1 MMRDNIY
8 TRIVD
13 NINAFIKAS
22 EGLRPNTIVLGVDS
36 YQELIN
42 FLGREIDGTLL
53 GCTIERDE
61 YVSRDYI
68 SPYFNIFS
76 GSEKVTT
83 KGVKKSKKN
92 IDNFVEDLFDGLE
105 IEDWDEDLLNKE
117 IAFRQWLK
125 ENNRL

>member
-1 MMRDNIY
+1 MRDNIY

-13 NINAFIKAS
+13 SINAFIKSS

-61 YVSRDYI
+61 RVSRDYI
-68 SPYFNIFS
+68 SADFNIFS
-76 GSEKVTT
+76 ASEKVIP
-83 KGVKKSKKN
+83 KCDKKSEKN
-92 IDNFVEDLFDGLE
+92 IDNFIEDLFDGLE
-105 IEDWDEDLLNKE
+105 IENWDEDLLNKE
-117 IAFRQWLK
+117 IAFYQWLK

>member
-1 MMRDNIY
+1 MKDNIY

-13 NINAFIKAS
+13 SINAFIKSS

-61 YVSRDYI
+61 RVSRDYI
-68 SPYFNIFS
+68 SPYFTIFS
-76 GSEKVTT
+76 GSEKVIP
-83 KGVKKSKKN
+83 KCAKKSEKN
-92 IDNFVEDLFDGLE
+92 IDDFVEDLFDGLE

-117 IAFRQWLK
+117 IAFHQWLR

>member
-1 MMRDNIY
+1 MRDSIY

-13 NINAFIKAS
+13 SINAFIKSS

-42 FLGREIDGTLL
+42 FLGGEIEGTLL

-61 YVSRDYI
+61 RVSRDYI
-68 SPYFNIFS
+68 SADFNIFS
-76 GSEKVTT
+76 ASEKVIP
-83 KGVKKSKKN
+83 KCDKKSEKN
-92 IDNFVEDLFDGLE
+92 IDNFIEDLFDGLE

-117 IAFRQWLK
+117 IAFYQWLK

>member
-1 MMRDNIY
+1 MRDNIY

-13 NINAFIKAS
+13 SINAFIKSS

-42 FLGREIDGTLL
+42 FLGGEIEGTLL

-61 YVSRDYI
+61 RVSRDYI
-68 SPYFNIFS
+68 SPDFTIFS
-76 GSEKVTT
+76 DSEKVIT
-83 KGVKKSKKN
+83 KGSKKSEKN
-92 IDNFVEDLFDGLE
+92 IDDFVEDLFDGLE

-117 IAFRQWLK
+117 IAFYQWLK

>member
-1 MMRDNIY
+1 MRDNIY

-13 NINAFIKAS
+13 SINAFIKSS
-22 EGLRPNTIVLGVDS
+22 EGLRPNTIVLGVDA

-76 GSEKVTT
+76 GSEKVIP
-83 KGVKKSKKN
+83 KCAKKSEKN
-92 IDNFVEDLFDGLE
+92 IDDFVEDLFDGLE

>member
-1 MMRDNIY
+1 MRDSIY

-13 NINAFIKAS
+13 NINAFIKAT
-22 EGLRPNTIVLGVDS
+22 EGLRPNTIILGVDS

-42 FLGREIDGTLL
+42 FLGREIEGTLL

-61 YVSRDYI
+61 RVSRDYI
-68 SPYFNIFS
+68 SPDFTIFS
-76 GSEKVTT
+76 DSEKVIP
-83 KGVKKSKKN
+83 KCDKKSEKN
-92 IDNFVEDLFDGLE
+92 IDDFVEDLFDGLE

-117 IAFRQWLK
+117 IAFYQWLK

>member
-1 MMRDNIY
+1 MRDNIY

-13 NINAFIKAS
+13 SINAFIKSS

-61 YVSRDYI
+61 RVSRDYI
-68 SPYFNIFS
+68 SPYFTIFS
-76 GSEKVTT
+76 GSEKVIP
-83 KGVKKSKKN
+83 KCAKKSEKN
-92 IDNFVEDLFDGLE
+92 IDDFVEDLFDGLE

-117 IAFRQWLK
+117 IAFHQWLR

>member
-1 MMRDNIY
+1 MRDNIY

-13 NINAFIKAS
+13 SINAFIKSS

-61 YVSRDYI
+61 RVSRGYI
-68 SPYFNIFS
+68 SPYFTIFS
-76 GSEKVTT
+76 GSEKVIP
-83 KGVKKSKKN
+83 KCDKKSEKN
-92 IDNFVEDLFDGLE
+92 IDDFVEDLFDGLE

-117 IAFRQWLK
+117 IAFYQWLK

>member
-1 MMRDNIY
+1 MRDNIY

-13 NINAFIKAS
+13 NINAFIKAT
-22 EGLRPNTIVLGVDS
+22 EGLRPNTIILGVDS

-42 FLGREIDGTLL
+42 FLGREIEGTLL

-61 YVSRDYI
+61 RVSRDYL
-68 SPYFNIFS
+68 SVDFTIFS
-76 GSEKVTT
+76 DSEKVIT
-83 KGVKKSKKN
+83 KGSKKSEKN
-92 IDNFVEDLFDGLE
+92 IDTFIEDLFDGLE

-117 IAFRQWLK
+117 IAFHQWLK

>member
-1 MMRDNIY
+1 MKDNIY

-13 NINAFIKAS
+13 NINAFIKS
-22 EGLRPNTIVLGVDS
+22 TEGLRPNTIILGVDS

-42 FLGREIDGTLL
+42 FLGGEIEGTLL

-83 KGVKKSKKN
+83 KGIKKSEKN
-92 IDNFVEDLFDGLE
+92 IDNFIEDLFDGLE

-117 IAFRQWLK
+117 IAFYQWLK

>member
-1 MMRDNIY
+1 MRDNIY
-8 TRIVD
+8 TRIVN
-13 NINAFIKAS
+13 NINAFIKAT
-22 EGLRPNTIVLGVDS
+22 EGIRPNTIILGVDS

-42 FLGREIDGTLL
+42 FLGVEIEGTLL

-61 YVSRDYI
+61 RVSRDYI
-68 SPYFNIFS
+68 SPYFTIFS
-76 GSEKVTT
+76 GSEK
-83 KGVKKSKKN
+83 SEKN

-117 IAFRQWLK
+117 IAFYQWLK

>member
-1 MMRDNIY
+1 MRDNIY

-22 EGLRPNTIVLGVDS
+22 EGLRPNTIILGVDS

-76 GSEKVTT
+76 GSEKVIP
-83 KGVKKSKKN
+83 KCDKKSEKN
-92 IDNFVEDLFDGLE
+92 IDNFIEDLFDGLE

-117 IAFRQWLK
+117 IAFYQWLK

>member
-1 MMRDNIY
+1 MRDNIY

-13 NINAFIKAS
+13 SINAFIKSS
-22 EGLRPNTIVLGVDS
+22 EGLRPNTIILGVDA

-83 KGVKKSKKN
+83 KGDKKSEKN
-92 IDNFVEDLFDGLE
+92 IDNFIEDLFDGLE

-117 IAFRQWLK
+117 IAFHQWLK

>member
-1 MMRDNIY
+1 MRDNIY

-13 NINAFIKAS
+13 SINAFIKSS

-61 YVSRDYI
+61 RVSRDYI
-68 SPYFNIFS
+68 SADFNIFS
-76 GSEKVTT
+76 ASEKVIP
-83 KGVKKSKKN
+83 KCDKKSEKN
-92 IDNFVEDLFDGLE
+92 IDDFVEDLFDGLE
-105 IEDWDEDLLNKE
+105 IENWDEDLLNKE
-117 IAFRQWLK
+117 IAFYQWLK

>member
-1 MMRDNIY
+1 MKDNIY

-13 NINAFIKAS
+13 NINAFIKS
-22 EGLRPNTIVLGVDS
+22 TEGLRPNTIILGVDA

-42 FLGREIDGTLL
+42 FLGGEIEGTLL

-83 KGVKKSKKN
+83 KGIKKSEKN
-92 IDNFVEDLFDGLE
+92 IDNFIEDLFDGLE

-117 IAFRQWLK
+117 IAFHQWLR

>member
-1 MMRDNIY
+1 MRDNIY

-22 EGLRPNTIVLGVDS
+22 EGLRPNTIILGVDS

-61 YVSRDYI
+61 RVSRDYI
-68 SPYFNIFS
+68 SPDFTIFS
-76 GSEKVTT
+76 DSEKVIT
-83 KGVKKSKKN
+83 KGSKKSEKN
-92 IDNFVEDLFDGLE
+92 IDNFIEDLFDGLE

>member
-1 MMRDNIY
+1 MRDNIY

-13 NINAFIKAS
+13 NINAFIKAT
-22 EGLRPNTIVLGVDS
+22 EGLRPNTIILGVGS

-61 YVSRDYI
+61 RVSRDYI
-68 SPYFNIFS
+68 SPYFTIFS
-76 GSEKVTT
+76 GSEK
-83 KGVKKSKKN
+83 SEKN
-92 IDNFVEDLFDGLE
+92 IDNFIEDLFDGLE

>member
-1 MMRDNIY
+1 MRDSIY

-13 NINAFIKAS
+13 NINAFIKAT
-22 EGLRPNTIVLGVDS
+22 EGLRPNTIILGVDS

-42 FLGREIDGTLL
+42 FLGREIEGTLL

-61 YVSRDYI
+61 RVSRDYL
-68 SPYFNIFS
+68 SADFNIFS
-76 GSEKVTT
+76 GSEKVIT
-83 KGVKKSKKN
+83 KGVEKSEKN
-92 IDNFVEDLFDGLE
+92 IDDFVEDLFDGLE

-117 IAFRQWLK
+117 IAFYQWLK

>member
-1 MMRDNIY
+1 MRDNIY

-13 NINAFIKAS
+13 SINAFIKAT
-22 EGLRPNTIVLGVDS
+22 EGLRPNTIILGVDS

-42 FLGREIDGTLL
+42 FLGREIEGTLL

-61 YVSRDYI
+61 RVSRDYL
-68 SPYFNIFS
+68 SVDFTIFS
-76 GSEKVTT
+76 DSEKVIT
-83 KGVKKSKKN
+83 KGSKKSEKN
-92 IDNFVEDLFDGLE
+92 IDTFIEDLFDGLE

>member
-1 MMRDNIY
+1 MRDSIY

-13 NINAFIKAS
+13 SINAFIKSS

-61 YVSRDYI
+61 SVSRDYI
-68 SPYFNIFS
+68 SPYFTIFS
-76 GSEKVTT
+76 ASEKVIP
-83 KGVKKSKKN
+83 KCDKKSEKN
-92 IDNFVEDLFDGLE
+92 IDDFVEDLFDGLE

-117 IAFRQWLK
+117 IAFYQWLK

>member
-1 MMRDNIY
+1 MRDNIY

-13 NINAFIKAS
+13 SINAFIKSS

-42 FLGREIDGTLL
+42 FLGREIEGTLL

-61 YVSRDYI
+61 RVSRDYI
-68 SPYFNIFS
+68 SPDFTIFS
-76 GSEKVTT
+76 DSEKVIT
-83 KGVKKSKKN
+83 KGSKKSEKN
-92 IDNFVEDLFDGLE
+92 IDDFVEDLFDGLE

-117 IAFRQWLK
+117 IAFYQWLK

>member
-1 MMRDNIY
+1 MKDNIY
-8 TRIVD
+8 TRIVN
-13 NINAFIKAS
+13 NINAFIKAT

-42 FLGREIDGTLL
+42 FLGGEIEGTLL

-61 YVSRDYI
+61 RVSRDYV
-68 SPYFNIFS
+68 SPEFNIFS
-76 GSEKVTT
+76 TSEKVIT
-83 KGVKKSKKN
+83 KGSKKSEKN
-92 IDNFVEDLFDGLE
+92 IDDFVEDLFDGLE

-117 IAFRQWLK
+117 IAFYQWLR

>member
-1 MMRDNIY
+1 MRDNIY

-13 NINAFIKAS
+13 NINAFIKAT
-22 EGLRPNTIVLGVDS
+22 EGLRPNTIILGVDS

-42 FLGREIDGTLL
+42 FLGGEIEGTLL

-61 YVSRDYI
+61 RVSRDYI
-68 SPYFNIFS
+68 SPDFTIFS
-76 GSEKVTT
+76 DSEKVIT
-83 KGVKKSKKN
+83 KGSKKSEKN
-92 IDNFVEDLFDGLE
+92 IDDFVEDLFDGLE

-117 IAFRQWLK
+117 IAFYQWLK

>member
-1 MMRDNIY
+1 MRDSIY

-13 NINAFIKAS
+13 NINAFIKAT
-22 EGLRPNTIVLGVDS
+22 EGLRPNTIILGVDS

-42 FLGREIDGTLL
+42 FLGREIEGTLL

-61 YVSRDYI
+61 RVSRDYL
-68 SPYFNIFS
+68 SVDFNIFS
-76 GSEKVTT
+76 GFEKVITE
-83 KGVKKSKKN
+83 GVKKSEKN
-92 IDNFVEDLFDGLE
+92 IDNFVEELFDGLE

-117 IAFRQWLK
+117 IAFYQWLK

>member
-1 MMRDNIY
+1 MRDSIY

-13 NINAFIKAS
+13 SINAFIKAS
-22 EGLRPNTIVLGVDS
+22 EGLRPNTIILGVDA

-53 GCTIERDE
+53 GCTIEKDE
-61 YVSRDYI
+61 NVSRDYL

-76 GSEKVTT
+76 ASEKVIP
-83 KGVKKSKKN
+83 KCDKKSEKN
-92 IDNFVEDLFDGLE
+92 IDDFVEDLFDGLE

-117 IAFRQWLK
+117 IAFHQWLK

>member
-1 MMRDNIY
+1 MRDNIY

-13 NINAFIKAS
+13 NINAFIKAT
-22 EGLRPNTIVLGVDS
+22 EGLRPNTIILGVDS

-42 FLGREIDGTLL
+42 FLGGEIEGTLL

-61 YVSRDYI
+61 RVSRDYV
-68 SPYFNIFS
+68 SPEFNIFS
-76 GSEKVTT
+76 TSEKVIT
-83 KGVKKSKKN
+83 KGSKKSEKN
-92 IDNFVEDLFDGLE
+92 IDDFVEDLFDGLE

-117 IAFRQWLK
+117 IAFYQWLK

>member
-1 MMRDNIY
+1 MRDNIY

-13 NINAFIKAS
+13 NINAFIKSS
-22 EGLRPNTIVLGVDS
+22 EGLRPNTIVLGVDA

-53 GCTIERDE
+53 GCTIEKDE
-61 YVSRDYI
+61 NVSRDYL

-76 GSEKVTT
+76 GSEKVITE
-83 KGVKKSKKN
+83 GVKKSEKN

-117 IAFRQWLK
+117 IAFYQWLK

>member
-1 MMRDNIY
+1 MRDSIY

-13 NINAFIKAS
+13 NINAFIKAT
-22 EGLRPNTIVLGVDS
+22 EGLRPNTIILGVDA

-42 FLGREIDGTLL
+42 FLGGEIEGTLL

-61 YVSRDYI
+61 SVSRDYV
-68 SPYFNIFS
+68 SPEFNIFS
-76 GSEKVTT
+76 ASEKVIP
-83 KGVKKSKKN
+83 KCDKKSEKN
-92 IDNFVEDLFDGLE
+92 IDDFVEDLFNGLE

-117 IAFRQWLK
+117 IAFYQWLK

>member
-1 MMRDNIY
+1 MRDSIY

-13 NINAFIKAS
+13 NINAFIKAT
-22 EGLRPNTIVLGVDS
+22 EGLRPNTIILGVDA

-42 FLGREIDGTLL
+42 FLGGEIEGTLL

-61 YVSRDYI
+61 RVSRDYI
-68 SPYFNIFS
+68 SADFNIFS
-76 GSEKVTT
+76 ASEKVIP
-83 KGVKKSKKN
+83 KCDKKSEKN
-92 IDNFVEDLFDGLE
+92 IDDFVEDLFDGLE

-117 IAFRQWLK
+117 IAFYQWLK

>member
-1 MMRDNIY
+1 MRDNIY
-8 TRIVD
+8 IRIVD
-13 NINAFIKAS
+13 SINAFIKSS
-22 EGLRPNTIVLGVDS
+22 EGLRPNTIILGVDA

-76 GSEKVTT
+76 GSEKVIP
-83 KGVKKSKKN
+83 KCAKKSEKN
-92 IDNFVEDLFDGLE
+92 IDDFVEDLFDGLE

-117 IAFRQWLK
+117 IAFYQWLK

>member
-1 MMRDNIY
+1 MRDNIY

-13 NINAFIKAS
+13 NINAFIKAT
-22 EGLRPNTIVLGVDS
+22 EGLRPNTIILGVDA

-42 FLGREIDGTLL
+42 FLGGEIEGTLL

-61 YVSRDYI
+61 CVSRDYI
-68 SPYFNIFS
+68 SPDFTIFS
-76 GSEKVTT
+76 DSEKVIP
-83 KGVKKSKKN
+83 KCDKKSEKN
-92 IDNFVEDLFDGLE
+92 IDDFVEDLFDGLE

-117 IAFRQWLK
+117 IAFYQWLK

>member
-1 MMRDNIY
+1 MRDNIY

-13 NINAFIKAS
+13 NINAFIKAT
-22 EGLRPNTIVLGVDS
+22 EGLRPNTIVLGVDT

-42 FLGREIDGTLL
+42 FLGGEIEGTLL

-61 YVSRDYI
+61 RVSRDYI
-68 SPYFNIFS
+68 SADFNIFS
-76 GSEKVTT
+76 ASEKVIP
-83 KGVKKSKKN
+83 KCDKKSEKN
-92 IDNFVEDLFDGLE
+92 IDNFIEDLFDGLE